1 MFPSPCQRKSGNMD
15 RHHYEM
21 FTKFG
26 DDGFLIHLDNA
37 RGFGRHSHDELSI
50 LSPLSQCCM
59 IKRKTLQHLQLLA
72 QADYRLSDVM
82 RESLLEDQLAPI
94 LTEPHLL
101 ALDRRL
107 QTILKTVEACV
118 EAHGKQ
124 NVIANG
130 AAEQSAPDSGQANL
144 TS

>member
-1 MFPSPCQRKSGNMD
+1 MFPSPSEGRPGNMD

-37 RGFGRHSHDELSI
+37 RGFGRHSHDEISI

-59 IKRKTLQHLQLLA
+59 IKRKTLLHLELLA
-72 QADYRLSDVM
+72 QADYKLSDVM
-82 RESLLEDQLAPI
+82 RESLLEDQLAPV

-107 QTILKTVEACV
+107 QIILRTVERCIEV
-118 EAHGKQ
+118 YGEQ
-124 NVIANG
+124 SVIAIG
-130 AAEQSAPDSGQANL
+130 PAEQSVPDPGQANL
-144 TS
+144 TN